1 MATITPTFTLTSSD
15 AFANQTLSLSVTDS
29 VTVQAPMADVST
41 MNTNDDLGHGAGVII
56 DEEDTNEYMVYV
68 KHTGL
73 LASDGTSS
81 CHASNDYILIGNGD
95 GDNASEI
102 IKLQPG
108 EFAFF
113 PTAPADGTD
122 GGVEVGGIM
131 ATAGSAAVRLEF
143 AYFKIT
149 RG

>member
-29 VTVQAPMADVST
+29 VTVEAPMADVST
-41 MNTNDDLGHGAGVII
+41 INTNDDLGYGAGVII
-56 DEEDTNEYMVYV
+56 DETDTNEYIVYI